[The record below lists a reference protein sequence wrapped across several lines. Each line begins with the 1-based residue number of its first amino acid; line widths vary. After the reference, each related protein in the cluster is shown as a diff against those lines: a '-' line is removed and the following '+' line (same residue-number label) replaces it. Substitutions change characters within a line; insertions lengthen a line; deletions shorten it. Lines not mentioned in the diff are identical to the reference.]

1 MNLKALILNNNQIT
15 YIENLPIHL
24 DVLILSNNQI
34 GEITN
39 VEKLKELNKLNLSH
53 NSIRVANYYISIH

>member
-1 MNLKALILNNNQIT
+1 M
-15 YIENLPIHL
+15 ENLPVHL

-53 NSIRVANYYISIH
+53 NTIRVF